1 MNLERSFLYLSI
13 GAFRVDSWSSQSR
26 VKRNN
31 PRIHTKRTVTRRYLK
46 ATMKNTLL
54 FLALFN
60 LCSALT
66 IAQECKLSQAF
77 LQSDADAPGGTTRVW
92 ADQTNSSL
100 FFAEALNVN
109 TDGTRRS
116 YSVTDFWG
124 TASAI
129 NNLCNAMKDA
139 CAGLT
144 SDGLR
149 QRRILTQQAFAAGW
163 PADKLKETKIS
174 PDIIP
179 FKNGRP
185 CAPVNGFLVSA
196 TTLHAPNTQ
205 DPCDISNYVDALEV
219 AALVLPKNPPNSI
232 SGFTQRNAKVGDL
245 VVALL
250 PGSNNP
256 VFAVVGDLG
265 PSNRLGEGTVALAAK
280 LLGKTA
286 PPKNYNEIRGR
297 AEFVGRGWTVPRA
310 FVLIFPG
317 TRDVANPFMTTLRI
331 DAVARTKFE
340 AWGGV
345 ARLMVC
351 AREYGQH

>member
-1 MNLERSFLYLSI
+1 MTKTFILLS
-13 GAFRVDSWSSQSR
+13 
-26 VKRNN
+26 
-31 PRIHTKRTVTRRYLK
+31 
-46 ATMKNTLL
+46 L
-54 FLALFN
+54 FTIAP
-60 LCSALT
+60 ALT
-66 IAQECKLSQAF
+66 FAQECKMSQAF
-77 LQSDADAPGGTTRVW
+77 LQPDADAPSGTTRVW

-124 TASAI
+124 TDNAI

-163 PADKLKETKIS
+163 PVDKLQQTKIS

-179 FKNGRP
+179 FKNGKP

-196 TTLHAPNTQ
+196 TTLHEPNVQ
-205 DPCDISNYVDALEV
+205 DPCDISKYVDALEV
-219 AALVLPKNPPNSI
+219 AAIVLPKNPPNSL
-232 SGFTQRNAKVGDL
+232 SGFSQRNAKIGDL
-245 VVALL
+245 VVALM

-265 PSNRLGEGTVALAAK
+265 PSNRLGEGTVALAGK

-297 AEFVGRGWTVPRA
+297 AEFAGRGWTVPRA
-310 FVLIFPG
+310 LVLVFPG
-317 TRDVANPFMTTLRI
+317 TRDLASPFMTTTRI
-331 DAVARTKFE
+331 DAASRTKFE
-340 AWGGV
+340 EWGGV
-345 ARLMVC
+345 PRLAAC
-351 AREYGQH
+351 AREYAQH